1 MAMGCR
7 LLIFNKEAVTIVGI
21 APCMTEIIVFT
32 VFIIII
38 QVIVNALKMQIVHK
52 LLRLHS
58 PTQLLAALLDLS
70 VFYSV
75 SIVVFNVR
83 TKINTLEAGY

>member
-1 MAMGCR
+1 MQWQWGADY
-7 LLIFNKEAVTIVGI
+7 FNKEAVTIVGI
-21 APCMTEIIVFT
+21 APCMIEIIVLT